1 MMPIDW
7 VSHLIFVTVMF
18 GMLAL
23 ALVLFRG
30 VQLGR
35 LHRPSLRVAR
45 SLSAVRRRRVL
56 PAAEFD
62 PRRTDSGV
70 GGSETANELRQSQMS
85 ARRDYTYKID
95 DAQ

>member
-1 MMPIDW
+1 
-7 VSHLIFVTVMF
+7 MF
-18 GMLAL
+18 NKRHCHGQPV

-30 VQLGR
+30 WQLGR

-45 SLSAVRRRRVL
+45 SLSSVGRRRVL

-62 PRRTDSGV
+62 PRRTDPGV
-70 GGSETANELRQSQMS
+70 GGGEAAIELRQSQTS
-85 ARRDYTYKID
+85 ARRNYTDKID